1 MVGVQ
6 SGRGLRQLG
15 TLFTRG
21 AIGQKPDAE
30 LLDLFAR
37 GDEAQD
43 AFEALVVRQGAI
55 GLAGLSPDIDRPE

>member
-21 AIGQKPDAE
+21 AIGHKTDAE
-30 LLDLFAR
+30 LLDLFA
-37 GDEAQD
+37 A
-43 AFEALVVRQGAI
+43 GAI
-55 GLAGLSPDIDRPE
+55 TAKRRSRPWSCTMGLRS